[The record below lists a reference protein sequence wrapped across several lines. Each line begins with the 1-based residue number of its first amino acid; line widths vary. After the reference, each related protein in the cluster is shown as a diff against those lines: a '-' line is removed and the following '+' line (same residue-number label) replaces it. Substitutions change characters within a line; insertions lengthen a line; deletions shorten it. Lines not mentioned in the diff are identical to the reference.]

1 MNQYLALTRRNCS
14 VFLKDRAAVAFSL
27 LSMFIVLMLMAVFLG
42 KLNIDAVTELL
53 TEYGGVRNKE
63 ADAENAACLVRYWAL
78 AGIMEVNAVTVT
90 LTVMGTMVGDTAENR
105 LASFYCAPVKKEVI
119 ALSYVTSACLIGMLF
134 CMVTFAA
141 ALFYIGAAGGSMLST
156 SAVMEMLFYIFV
168 NVCIFSV
175 IMFLAASFVKSSSA
189 WSGVATVVGTLVGFA
204 GAVYIPMGSL
214 PKGAAE
220 VLAYIP
226 VLHGASLM
234 RQSCCRDILEETFSG
249 LPKGLMEGYEE
260 QMGISVVMGD
270 TTVSSQFQILFICAF
285 GLAALAVMIG
295 LGKRRRAADR

>member
-119 ALSYVTSACLIGMLF
+119 ALSYVTSACLIGMFF

-141 ALFYIGAAGGSMLST
+141 ALFYIGVAGGSMLSA